1 MPVKLMNADLCEEG
15 SLCVPL
21 RELNPKRKK
30 GDKDPIHDLEWE
42 GRPSTLRTT
51 LLPLQVP
58 LTCVHSFIARSAH
71 GQC

>member
-1 MPVKLMNADLCEEG
+1 MPVKLINADLCEEG

-30 GDKDPIHDLEWE
+30 GDKDPEHDLEWE
-42 GRPSTLRTT
+42 GAPFYPQNHPVSF
-51 LLPLQVP
+51 QVP
-58 LTCVHSFIARSAH
+58 LTCVYSFIARSAH